1 MKVLTTPHEFSLAQE
16 KNPRVI
22 VPTMGALHEGHL
34 TLIRRAR
41 ELAGEH
47 GEVIVTIFVNPTQ
60 FNNTGDLE
68 NYPRTLERDLELCEQ
83 HGADIA
89 FTPKPDDIYIKDH
102 SVNVIEQSLSKRLC
116 GATRPGHFEGVC
128 TVVLKLFN
136 ITGSDIGVFG
146 KKDFQ
151 QLAVIKR
158 MVKDLNIPVTVE
170 GVDTVREPSGLAMSS
185 RNTRLTAQQNN
196 DAPRIRKALLA
207 AQQARSDG
215 EKSAQQL
222 LTIAQDIINESPE
235 GAKIAY
241 LELLDAENLEPIEN
255 VTRPAVLAT
264 AVFYGEVRLI
274 DNIELL

>member
-158 MVKDLNIPVTVE
+158 MVRDLNVPVTVE

-185 RNTRLTAQQNN
+185 RNTRLTARQNN

-207 AQQARSDG
+207 AQQACSDG
-215 EKSAQQL
+215 AKSAQQL

-235 GAKIAY
+235 GAKIDY